1 MEDLYQLNKKN
12 SNLKEILHYGLQTEF
27 EDNSEL
33 ISH

>member
-1 MEDLYQLNKKN
+1 MEEISQLKKKN
-12 SNLKEILHYGLQTEF
+12 SNLKEILNYGLHTEF